1 MDDCPRRALLGGIG
15 AAVAATTAGCLSLT
29 DDSAPS
35 DGGSDDDVDVDVE
48 TLFEY
53 VPDAFD
59 TEITLT
65 AADID
70 RLETAD
76 TPDGYG
82 LAFGLGTAALQE
94 WGGDAEAVSS
104 GIVVED
110 ADDFSV
116 PLTVISL
123 EDGDLDTLD
132 LETDVSL
139 ESKDHDSGV
148 SYEYATHGDSD
159 DAVAVVDDVALFA
172 ESESTIDAA
181 LETVGDDEPT
191 LLDEEPALSEGLDY
205 ISDADTR
212 TAITDVDDEVPEFDL
227 DGDDIDYVAFATT
240 VVDADTLEHTYVY
253 GLASESLVT
262 DEIVSA
268 FEDEL
273 AQEPAHLGDEPTI
286 ETDDNVVTLSWT
298 TDLEAQRQAEDHDSP
313 SGLQVESFDP
323 DDEYVHVR
331 FTSGDPT
338 PVDELTIE
346 LEDEEYDDE
355 IWADGQTEV
364 GEDDTIRFE
373 MDVLEPNL
381 SVTVSHEGDGFG
393 SSFGTTIFNNFIFDL
408 QYDADA
414 ETMTI
419 RYEDEYAL
427 DGDKLVVGVYDDELN
442 FDSEDDPVTSET
454 PWEGDTLEEGAEVT
468 LDSIE
473 PGQTVVVGW
482 EEPTIENSLAQRTVQ
497 PPGVPLIEYEYEA
510 NRLTVE
516 LTFEDDE
523 SEPADDYELRID
535 DEPASTQWS
544 DDGDT
549 VSDGST
555 LTLDD
560 VETGAQ
566 IGVFWD
572 EDFRIGGSSAVPNVD
587 ILAEIDGDS
596 LVLEYE
602 DGPSLPVSS
611 LEIDVFADGETTEI
625 DLEEEVDETFEEGE
639 RVTLMENVETEQM
652 TPSVSLRYDGNVI
665 GSAFPDV

>member
-1 MDDCPRRALLGGIG
+1 MDDCPRRTLLGGIG
-15 AAVAATTAGCLSLT
+15 ATVAATTAGCLSLT
-29 DDSAPS
+29 DDSATA
-35 DGGSDDDVDVDVE
+35 DGGSDDDDDVDVE

-53 VPDAFD
+53 VPDAFNS
-59 TEITLT
+59 EITLT

-82 LAFGLGTAALQE
+82 LAFGFGTAALQE
-94 WGGDAEAVSS
+94 WGGDADAVSK

-110 ADDFSV
+110 ADDFSI

-123 EDGDLDTLD
+123 KDGDLNALG
-132 LETDVSL
+132 LEEDVSL

-148 SYEYATHGDSD
+148 SYEYGAQDDSD

-172 ESESTIDAA
+172 ESDSTIDAA
-181 LETVGDDEPT
+181 LGTVGDDEPT
-191 LLDEEPALSEGLDY
+191 LLDEEPALREGLDY
-205 ISDADTR
+205 VSDADTR
-212 TAITDVDDEVPEFDL
+212 TVVTDVDDEMPEFDL
-227 DGDDIDYVAFATT
+227 EGDDIDYMAFATT
-240 VVDADTLEHTYVY
+240 VVDSDTLEHTYVY

-262 DEIVSA
+262 DELVA
-268 FEDEL
+268 DFEDEI
-273 AQEPAHLGDEPTI
+273 AEEPAHLGDDPTV
-286 ETDDNVVTLSWT
+286 ETDGDIVSLTWT
-298 TDLEAQRQAEDHDSP
+298 IDLEAQRQAADHDSP
-313 SGLQVESFDP
+313 TGLQVESFDP

-346 LEDEEYDDE
+346 LEDEEYDEE

-364 GEDDTIRFE
+364 GEDDTIRLE

-393 SSFGTTIFNNFIFDL
+393 SSFGTTIFNNFVFDF

-414 ETMTI
+414 EAMTI

-427 DGDKLVVGVYDDELN
+427 DGDKLAVGVYDGELN

-454 PWEGDTLEEGAEVT
+454 PWEGETLEEGGEAT
-468 LDSIE
+468 LEALE

-482 EEPTIENSLAQRTVQ
+482 EEPTIENSLARRTVQ
-497 PPGVPLIEYEYEA
+497 PPGVPRIDYEYET

-516 LTFEDDE
+516 LTFEDDV

-535 DEPASTQWS
+535 DKPASMQWR
-544 DDGDT
+544 DDGET

-572 EDFRIGGSSAVPNVD
+572 DDFHIGGSSAVPSVD
-587 ILAEIDGDS
+587 IVAEIDGDT

-602 DGPSLPVSS
+602 DGPSLPASS
-611 LEIDVFADGETTEI
+611 LEADVFADAEATEI
-625 DLEEEVDETFEEGE
+625 DLAEEAGETLEEGE
-639 RVTLMENVETEQM
+639 RVTLLEGVEDES
-652 TPSVSLRYDGNVI
+652 TPSVSLLYDGNVI